1 MKYDT
6 DTIAKVIEKLEDGQ
20 GRVNACKHANINY
33 QTFLNWLAD
42 PDKVEFLEAV
52 KKAENAGYDKTKD
65 LAILAIKA
73 KFNTSWQAAA
83 WWLERN
89 YPDQYR
95 NRIENEVNVKEHRE
109 ILKRMFDDTAEPE
122 P

>member
-1 MKYDT
+1 MKYT
-6 DTIAKVIEKLEDGQ
+6 PETIAKIVEQLQEGQ
-20 GRVNACKHANINY
+20 GRVNACKNAGIAYH
-33 QTFLNWLAD
+33 TFLAWMED
-42 PDKVEFLEAV
+42 PEKVQFLQDV

-95 NRIENEVNVKEHRE
+95 NRVENEVNVKEHRE